1 MAYNKSKY
9 VEAAQK
15 LLNQG
20 KVAQAIAEYQNILK
34 YEPRDQVTLM
44 TIGELYIRQGETFQA
59 IDYFERLAQIFVGD
73 GFLTKAIAV
82 YKRIA
87 KLAPEEIRPLEK
99 LADLYVQQG
108 VMSEARPL
116 FLQLAEIH
124 LKNNRQSEAIGL
136 LKKLLQAEPDNLRIQ
151 IRLADLY
158 QAMGQ
163 TRDAIEAYVSASQR
177 ALARGEQGESEKLAD
192 KALKL
197 DPNNSAAVIVKARSH
212 SSQGNHAKAAQLLE
226 QAADLEKG
234 GEQTELLLDLYLK
247 NSDWDQA
254 SALAHR
260 VVEAD
265 EKNFGPMQ
273 KVVESLLQSGN
284 PEKAMEILEK
294 SRLPMIDA
302 GEHEV
307 VGKLLNELASS
318 MPGTIEPLEW
328 LVELY
333 GRTSDSFRLPDAL
346 AHLGDALVAGHQWE
360 RAKQIFQQ
368 LVDRDPESDS
378 AKRKLNGVLRKMG
391 QLPAGEAEDFPE
403 EDLRAEIPKPPAAKL
418 PVDDEEPAPE
428 IPVKPA
434 AASSEPAP
442 DEETQKFIAQS
453 LTDVDLFA
461 SYGLT
466 QKAIGLL
473 EAILRRAP
481 RHTPTLEK
489 LLDFVLGA
497 GDDRRTA
504 ELAAQLEQIH
514 SETGDKRSSERF
526 GELRRRFQ
534 RAAGLTDAELAIA
547 VPPSK
552 SAAPKAAETEPTVGS
567 IPEIAAV
574 PVPEPPAPPP
584 AAPVKEARLEPVEV
598 NATPAQ
604 AEVQEVDLSDEWAT
618 LLEETRP
625 AEAGVPPGSVP
636 AKPAA
641 APTHHT
647 KPGVVEEF
655 QIGEEPPVA
664 EPSEVAS
671 AAPAIPLKPEPVI
684 EKAKSKPPAKQAPPP
699 KVTQKPTQKIEP
711 EFELEQ
717 EYELVLDG
725 EPLVPAYDQKPPEK
739 PVAPPAPVAKS
750 APPAQAAGNNFASD
764 QFLAELANEIDQLGI
779 GELTPGFSGSASK
792 SQPPSVA
799 TKDAATVHSSEA
811 GPLKEV
817 FDEFRAEL
825 GEMGAE
831 DEDLET
837 HYNLGIAFRE
847 MGLLEEAI
855 REFKKVAKANDS
867 GRAFRYTMQCC
878 TLLGLAFMEKGQ
890 PGIAAIWYE
899 RALKTPGLDPEST
912 LALRYDLGVA
922 QE

>member
-44 TIGELYIRQGETFQA
+44 TIGERYIRQGETCQA
-59 IDYFERLAQIFVGD
+59 IYYFERLAQIFVGD

-124 LKNNRQSEAIGL
+124 LKNNRQPEAVSL

-163 TRDAIEAYVSASQR
+163 TRDAIETYVSASQR
-177 ALARGEQGESEKLAD
+177 ALARGDQGESEKLAD

-197 DPNNSAAVIVKARSH
+197 EPNNLAAVIVKARSH
-212 SSQGNHAKAAQLLE
+212 SSQGNLAKAAQLLE

-260 VVEAD
+260 VFEAD

-284 PEKAMEILEK
+284 AEKAMEIMEK
-294 SRLPMIDA
+294 SRLSMIDA

-307 VGKLLNELASS
+307 VGKLLNELAAS
-318 MPGTIEPLEW
+318 MPGSIGPLEW

-346 AHLGDALVAGHQWE
+346 AHLGDALVAAHQWD
-360 RAKQIFQQ
+360 RAKKAFEQ
-368 LVDRDPESDS
+368 LLDRDPESDS
-378 AKRKLNGVLRKMG
+378 AKRKLNSVLRKMG
-391 QLPAGEAEDFPE
+391 LLAPGEPKELPE
-403 EDLRAEIPKPPAAKL
+403 ENLQAEILKPPAPKLPVDEEEFAPEIAAKL
-418 PVDDEEPAPE
+418 PVAPPEPAL
-428 IPVKPA
+428 
-434 AASSEPAP
+434 
-442 DEETQKFIAQS
+442 DEETQKFISQS

-504 ELAAQLEQIH
+504 ELAAQLAEIH
-514 SETGDKRSSERF
+514 AKTGDKRSSERF

-534 RAAGLTDAELAIA
+534 RAAGLTDEELARARPA
-547 VPPSK
+547 VRPADVSL
-552 SAAPKAAETEPTVGS
+552 
-567 IPEIAAV
+567 PEIAAE
-574 PVPEPPAPPP
+574 PVPTS
-584 AAPVKEARLEPVEV
+584 PVEEARPEPVEV
-598 NATPAQ
+598 NAAPVEE
-604 AEVQEVDLSDEWAT
+604 EVQEVDLSDEWAT
-618 LLEETRP
+618 LLEET
-625 AEAGVPPGSVP
+625 
-636 AKPAA
+636 
-641 APTHHT
+641 
-647 KPGVVEEF
+647 
-655 QIGEEPPVA
+655 
-664 EPSEVAS
+664 
-671 AAPAIPLKPEPVI
+671 
-684 EKAKSKPPAKQAPPP
+684 
-699 KVTQKPTQKIEP
+699 
-711 EFELEQ
+711 
-717 EYELVLDG
+717 
-725 EPLVPAYDQKPPEK
+725 
-739 PVAPPAPVAKS
+739 
-750 APPAQAAGNNFASD
+750 
-764 QFLAELANEIDQLGI
+764 
-779 GELTPGFSGSASK
+779 
-792 SQPPSVA
+792 
-799 TKDAATVHSSEA
+799 
-811 GPLKEV
+811 
-817 FDEFRAEL
+817 
-825 GEMGAE
+825 
-831 DEDLET
+831 
-837 HYNLGIAFRE
+837 
-847 MGLLEEAI
+847 
-855 REFKKVAKANDS
+855 
-867 GRAFRYTMQCC
+867 
-878 TLLGLAFMEKGQ
+878 
-890 PGIAAIWYE
+890 
-899 RALKTPGLDPEST
+899 
-912 LALRYDLGVA
+912 
-922 QE
+922 

>member
-20 KVAQAIAEYQNILK
+20 KVAQSIAEYQHILK

-124 LKNNRQSEAIGL
+124 LKNNRQPEAIGL

-163 TRDAIEAYVSASQR
+163 TRDAIEGYVSASQR

-212 SSQGNHAKAAQLLE
+212 SSQGNVAKAAQLLE

-260 VVEAD
+260 VFEAD

-368 LVDRDPESDS
+368 LVDRDPDSDS

-403 EDLRAEIPKPPAAKL
+403 ENLRAEIPKAPAAKL
-418 PVDDEEPAPE
+418 PVDDEEEPAPE
-428 IPVKPA
+428 VSVKPA
-434 AASSEPAP
+434 AVSSEPAL

-481 RHTPTLEK
+481 RHSPTLEK

-514 SETGDKRSSERF
+514 TEAGNKRSSERF

-534 RAAGLTDAELAIA
+534 RAAGLTDEEL
-547 VPPSK
+547 V
-552 SAAPKAAETEPTVGS
+552 SAMPVARLAAKEASEPGPADVS
-567 IPEIAAV
+567 LPEIAA
-574 PVPEPPAPPP
+574 EPAP
-584 AAPVKEARLEPVEV
+584 ASPVREARPEPVEV
-598 NATPAQ
+598 NAAPAQ
-604 AEVQEVDLSDEWAT
+604 AEVQEVDLSDEWAS
-618 LLEETRP
+618 LLKESRRSEATVEAP
-625 AEAGVPPGSVP
+625 APGH
-636 AKPAA
+636 AKPSSGTTPRQEPA
-641 APTHHT
+641 T
-647 KPGVVEEF
+647 VEEF
-655 QIGEEPPVA
+655 QISEEPRTVA
-664 EPSEVAS
+664 PDDVPAMAAFDITRE
-671 AAPAIPLKPEPVI
+671 APAIPLAPEADIAAETEVP
-684 EKAKSKPPAKQAPPP
+684 EKVPRTS
-699 KVTQKPTQKIEP
+699 EP

-717 EYELVLDG
+717 EYELVLDA
-725 EPLVPAYDQKPPEK
+725 EPLVPAYDQKTPEK
-739 PVAPPAPVAKS
+739 PIFPSEPATVAQNAAPPAGS
-750 APPAQAAGNNFASD
+750 GFASD
-764 QFLAELANEIDQLGI
+764 QFLADLANEIDALGI
-779 GELTPGFSGSASK
+779 GGLAPGFSGAMPNA
-792 SQPPSVA
+792 QPAPVA
-799 TKDAATVHSSEA
+799 KPEAAPPQSGES

-825 GEMGAE
+825 GEMAAE

-855 REFKKVAKANDS
+855 SEFQKVAKANER

-878 TLLGLAFMEKGQ
+878 TLLGLAF
-890 PGIAAIWYE
+890 
-899 RALKTPGLDPEST
+899 
-912 LALRYDLGVA
+912 
-922 QE
+922 

>member
-34 YEPRDQVTLM
+34 HEPRDQVTLM
-44 TIGELYIRQGETFQA
+44 TVGELYIRQGETFQA

-124 LKNNRQSEAIGL
+124 LKNNRQPEAISL
-136 LKKLLQAEPDNLRIQ
+136 LKKLLLAEPDNLRIQ

-163 TRDAIEAYVSASQR
+163 TKEALDSYISASQR
-177 ALARGEQGESEKLAD
+177 ALARGDQAESEKLAD

-197 DPNNSAAVIVKARSH
+197 EPNNFAALIVKARSYL
-212 SSQGNHAKAAQLLE
+212 SQGNAAKAAELLE
-226 QAADLEKG
+226 EVPGLEKG
-234 GEQTELLLDLYLK
+234 GEQTEFLLDLYVK
-247 NSDWDQA
+247 
-254 SALAHR
+254 SANWWKATSLALR
-260 VVEAD
+260 VFEAD

-273 KVVESLLQSGN
+273 ETVEALLEAGQG
-284 PEKAMEILEK
+284 EKAMAILEK
-294 SRLPMIDA
+294 SRFPMIDA
-302 GEHEV
+302 GEPEV
-307 VGKLLNELASS
+307 IGTLLNELAAGL
-318 MPGTIEPLEW
+318 PGHIEPLEW

-346 AHLGDALVAGHQWE
+346 AHLGDALSTDGQLE
-360 RAKQIFQQ
+360 RAKQIFEQ
-368 LVDRDPESDS
+368 LVDREPESDS
-378 AKRKLNGVLRKMG
+378 AKRKLNHVLRKLG
-391 QLPAGEAEDFPE
+391 LISAEDEPEAPE
-403 EDLRAEIPKPPAAKL
+403 ENLQAEIPQAPAPKL
-418 PVDDEEPAPE
+418 PSAEEEPAPE
-428 IPVKPA
+428 VPVKKVEARSGPA
-434 AASSEPAP
+434 L

-514 SETGDKRSSERF
+514 HEGGDPRSSERF

-534 RAAGLTDAELAIA
+534 RAAGLTDDELAIA

-552 SAAPKAAETEPTVGS
+552 RAAPKAAETEPTVGS

-618 LLEETRP
+618 LLEETAP

-779 GELTPGFSGSASK
+779 GELTPGFSEPAPTA
-792 SQPPSVA
+792 QPPSVA
-799 TKDAATVHSSEA
+799 KKDAATVHSSEA

-817 FDEFRAEL
+817 FDEFRPEL

-837 HYNLGIAFRE
+837 HYNLGV
-847 MGLLEEAI
+847 GI
-855 REFKKVAKANDS
+855 RKEVRR
-867 GRAFRYTMQCC
+867 G
-878 TLLGLAFMEKGQ
+878 
-890 PGIAAIWYE
+890 
-899 RALKTPGLDPEST
+899 
-912 LALRYDLGVA
+912 
-922 QE
+922 